1 MTVNIFCFYSSGL
14 EDGCVTKMITMVVL
28 LLIMRFEKAE
38 WQIIMRFEKADRIFI
53 PIEFICMAST
63 TTLFT
68 LFDSYKPMTTTTMV
82 MKMMKTKMM
91 LTKVVRNDRTAV
103 AVGGKV

>member
-1 MTVNIFCFYSSGL
+1 MMT
-14 EDGCVTKMITMVVL
+14 TVVL

-68 LFDSYKPMTTTTMV
+68 LFDSDKPMTTTTMV
-82 MKMMKTKMM
+82 MKMM

-103 AVGGKV
+103 GGKAKP